1 MTAQETAWQTAEAA
15 AASLAP
21 DADVFGSVDAA
32 GLGSSTFSVLRRAAA
47 KPTATASAAMR
58 FWTSMAMAGPVAA
71 ARWMGMDAPPPV
83 PVPDRDKRF
92 ADPAWTDNPA
102 FYAIRQAHLA
112 TSRLVSDL
120 LEAGSG
126 NAVDDAKAALATGFL
141 MDALAPTNFL
151 LTNPA
156 ALKRMFETG
165 GASLVA
171 GASHFVDDMLN
182 NHGRPRQVDTRPFRV
197 GENLAATPGKVVFK
211 NELME
216 LIQYAPQTPKVHAIP
231 VLASPPWINKYYVMD
246 LAPGR
251 SFLEWAVQHERTV
264 FAISYRN
271 PDPSMG
277 GTTLDDYLIH
287 GPREALDVI
296 AEITGAP
303 KIDII
308 GLCLGGAL
316 TAMLAAYLAEKGDD
330 RIGSITLLNTLLDY
344 SEPGVLGAFTDEK
357 TVRRL
362 EKQMAEKGVLEA
374 SQMAGTFDML
384 RANDL
389 IFNYV
394 VSNWLMGQEPPAFDI
409 LAWNGDSTRMPSAMH
424 SFYLRSLYMRNELAR
439 GELELLGQQL
449 SLSSVKSD
457 TYVVG
462 AINDHIVPWHGSYK
476 TCGLIGGHVR
486 YVLSSGG
493 HIAGIV
499 NPPGPKAWHEATG
512 DDTAALSTRKPGAA
526 ATPSKTARGGRTG
539 PPGPNPARARSSSRR
554 TWAAGSTRP
563 SRTLLG
569 STCSA
574 DRGYLPACTT
584 PNGVNTMADMNGQV
598 ALVTGGIRGIGLA
611 ICERLMNRGVRVAAG
626 YSSNTEAARQ
636 FADKYA
642 DRGVSIHQGNI
653 GRHDDCARVIDE
665 VLSQH
670 GHLDILVNNAGMTVD
685 KTVRKMSWQEWDHV
699 IHVNLSGAFYLS
711 QGDPADHARPRL
723 RPHHQHLLGDRLVRR
738 VRPGQLRV
746 GQVRAVRVD
755 DEPGPGDRGE
765 GHHGQRGHP
774 RLHHHRHDRCGAR

>member
-1 MTAQETAWQTAEAA
+1 
-15 AASLAP
+15 
-21 DADVFGSVDAA
+21 
-32 GLGSSTFSVLRRAAA
+32 
-47 KPTATASAAMR
+47 
-58 FWTSMAMAGPVAA
+58 
-71 ARWMGMDAPPPV
+71 
-83 PVPDRDKRF
+83 
-92 ADPAWTDNPA
+92 
-102 FYAIRQAHLA
+102 LA
-112 TSRLVSDL
+112 TSRLVSEL

-141 MDALAPTNFL
+141 LDALAPTNFL

-171 GASHFVDDMLN
+171 GASHFVDDVLN
-182 NHGRPRQVDTRPFRV
+182 NKGRPRQVDTRPFRV

-211 NELME
+211 NDLME

-271 PDPSMG
+271 PDASMG

-308 GLCLGGAL
+308 GLCLGGSL

-374 SQMAGTFDML
+374 SQMAGTFDIL

-389 IFNYV
+389 IFSYV
-394 VSNWLMGQEPPAFDI
+394 VSNWLMGQDPPAFDI

-449 SLSSVKSD
+449 SLSSVKND

-476 TCGLIGGHVR
+476 TVGLMGGNVR

-512 DDTAALSTRKPGAA
+512 DDTAALSDPEAWRRSGTKQNGSWWEDWTAWSESRAGELIKPPHMGSRKHPAIADAPGEYVF
-526 ATPSKTARGGRTG
+526 G
-539 PPGPNPARARSSSRR
+539 
-554 TWAAGSTRP
+554 
-563 SRTLLG
+563 
-569 STCSA
+569 
-574 DRGYLPACTT
+574 
-584 PNGVNTMADMNGQV
+584 
-598 ALVTGGIRGIGLA
+598 
-611 ICERLMNRGVRVAAG
+611 
-626 YSSNTEAARQ
+626 
-636 FADKYA
+636 
-642 DRGVSIHQGNI
+642 
-653 GRHDDCARVIDE
+653 
-665 VLSQH
+665 
-670 GHLDILVNNAGMTVD
+670 
-685 KTVRKMSWQEWDHV
+685 
-699 IHVNLSGAFYLS
+699 
-711 QGDPADHARPRL
+711 
-723 RPHHQHLLGDRLVRR
+723 
-738 VRPGQLRV
+738 
-746 GQVRAVRVD
+746 
-755 DEPGPGDRGE
+755 
-765 GHHGQRGHP
+765 
-774 RLHHHRHDRCGAR
+774 